1 VTHYSRLVADVSV
14 RAALPADTSDIGR
27 IQIETWR
34 TAYAPILPAESL
46 AGMDTDTAGRTWL
59 AALTDPPSPRHRVL
73 VAREQS
79 WTVGFIAFGPAD
91 DLQPNDPT
99 PERTAAVSALI
110 VEPRWGRRGHGSR
123 LLAAAVDHCRDD
135 GLIRAITWVPDS
147 DVASTS
153 FYTSAGWAR
162 DGYVRLLDTGA
173 GTVREVRLHVSLAE
187 DETP

>member
-1 VTHYSRLVADVSV
+1 VADVSV
-14 RAALPADTSDIGR
+14 RAALPADAPDIGR
-27 IQIETWR
+27 IQIDTWQ
-34 TAYAPILPAESL
+34 TAYASILPAESL
-46 AGMDTDTAGRTWL
+46 AEVDAETAGRTWL

-79 WTVGFIAFGPAD
+79 WTVGFIAIGPAD
-91 DLQPNDPT
+91 DAEPTDPT
-99 PERTAAVSALI
+99 PDRTGAVSVL
-110 VEPRWGRRGHGSR
+110 VVDPRWGRRGHGSR
-123 LLAAAVDHCRDD
+123 LLAAAVDYWRGD
-135 GLIRAITWVPDS
+135 GFVLANAWVPEA

-187 DETP
+187 DQTP